1 MLSKITLVPILA
13 CLLIILT
20 FLTTFSYASTV
31 KPAEPVVYPQAGC
44 RCCLWDYTKALIS
57 CARVCCG
64 DKCC

>member
-1 MLSKITLVPILA
+1 MLSNKITLVAILA
-13 CLLIILT
+13 CLLILT
-20 FLTTFSYASTV
+20 SLATISYATTL
-31 KPAEPVVYPQAGC
+31 KPVERVVYPQGC